1 MQTNISV
8 AVELSEETSMLT
20 KVSLKS
26 FIEHNKWFDG
36 TVYLLT
42 FSDLPIKT
50 KTLSEIKMIYPQ
62 IEVLNITDDRI
73 IARAI
78 SSIKSNSKEVFSSL
92 IDCLKLGALL
102 IAGKVLYLSHR
113 SLFLS
118 SVEFMLSENE
128 ITVSQIIN
136 SDSSSIFYINSNIDK
151 TLLLTQICNSLM
163 KEDSIFSKRKID
175 LAFST
180 EFKKISSIR
189 FIPSSK
195 ASTSSNYSDRY
206 FTKLKS
212 NLSELA
218 CLHFEERMLN
228 SPLYTKIN
236 QLWLHK
242 ARSVKLST
250 NKPINV
256 ERQTILTKTS
266 DLEYIKSTVSVSDV
280 EKNFKVSVII
290 PAHNADVYIEDCLD
304 SIAKQTTS
312 AEIEILVGIDN
323 CKPTLKRLKQIKNK
337 YANLRVFYSD
347 FSLGAYVMRNTL
359 SELANHDHI
368 LFFDA
373 DDIMVPSMLSSILR
387 KYNKSSPVRFKYL
400 NFNHGED
407 PTKKINPH
415 PKPSHGVFFI
425 SRNLFNRVGGF
436 QNWPCGADTE
446 FMKRCSVNKIHDTI
460 INVPLFYRRI
470 HPMSL
475 TQNPETGYRSTI
487 RSQINSIIKNTT
499 DWSIPIKKVTSKISQ
514 IQ

>member
-1 MQTNISV
+1 MRTDISV
-8 AVELSEETSMLT
+8 TIELSEDTSMLT

-26 FIEHNKWFDG
+26 FIEHNKWFNG

-42 FSDLPIKT
+42 FTDLPIKT
-50 KTLSEIKMIYPQ
+50 RTLSEIKMIYPQ

-92 IDCLKLGALL
+92 IDCLKLGTFL
-102 IAGKVLYLSHR
+102 INGNVLYLSHR

-118 SVEFMLSENE
+118 SIEFMLSEHE
-128 ITVSQIIN
+128 ITFSQILN
-136 SDSSSIFYINSNIDK
+136 SDSSSIFYITNSIDK
-151 TLLLTQICNSLM
+151 SSMLTNICNSLM
-163 KEDSIFSKRKID
+163 LEDAVFSKRKID

-180 EFKKISSIR
+180 EFKKASSIR
-189 FIPSSK
+189 IIPASK
-195 ASTSSNYSDRY
+195 TSTSSNYSDRY
-206 FTKLKS
+206 FTKLKAS
-212 NLSELA
+212 LSELA

-228 SPLYTKIN
+228 SPLHTKIN

-242 ARSVKLST
+242 ARNVKLST
-250 NKPINV
+250 SKPANV
-256 ERQTILTKTS
+256 ERRNVLTKTS
-266 DLEYIKSTVSVSDV
+266 NLDYVRSTVSISDV

-290 PAHNADVYIEDCLD
+290 PAYKADAYIEECLD
-304 SIAKQTTS
+304 SITRQTTS
-312 AEIEILVGIDN
+312 AELEILVGIDN
-323 CKPTLKRLKQIKNK
+323 CESTLKKLKQIKNK
-337 YANLRVFYSD
+337 YTNLRVFYSSS
-347 FSLGAYVMRNTL
+347 SLGAYVMRNTL
-359 SELANHDHI
+359 SELVNHDHI

-373 DDIMVPSMLSSILR
+373 DDVMIPSMVSSILR
-387 KYNKSSPVRFKYL
+387 KYNKSSPIRFKYI
-400 NFNHGED
+400 NFNQGED
-407 PTKKINPH
+407 LIKKINPH

-425 SRNLFNRVGGF
+425 SRNLFNRIGGF

-446 FMKRCSVNKIHDTI
+446 FMKRCSVNKIQDTI

-470 HPMSL
+470 HSTSL
-475 TQNPETGYRSTI
+475 TQNPETGYRSNV